1 MSEEQKLSNFIPW
14 DDEHRPSWERQE
26 GKDEGQSATGVSS
39 WFESMEFD
47 VKGAPMA
54 QSESEDVPDQPAV
67 DPSRKPTGMAM
78 QTYRYLQ
85 EQGYIPPDE
94 GEDGVRTEEDATA
107 RFNDIMAQAVEN
119 RLKEVIAGLPDEV
132 GKLVLYAHNGGNPR
146 TYINDVLRQRG
157 DELPDDVNLDSEDGQ
172 ELAVRTM
179 LIAKGLDDEIVEATV
194 ESLRVKGTMREVAEQ
209 YQKECH
215 ERRRQ
220 QADRLAAE
228 QEARV
233 RQERERRRKL
243 RQDVAEAIGSMTEVG
258 GLAITSED
266 RQSLPGYIVDATV
279 RASNGMFITQMH
291 RDLNRVLADDQKAI
305 LLAKLLRSDMNMSS
319 LLAHVR
325 TEVADTVRQGL
336 QRTGGLPGGKRDR
349 GDVMRLFSK

>member
-1 MSEEQKLSNFIPW
+1 MSEEQKLSSFVPW
-14 DDEHRPSWERQE
+14 DDEHRPSWDRQ
-26 GKDEGQSATGVSS
+26 GEGQEPSGRSS
-39 WFESMEFD
+39 WFDNMMFD
-47 VKGAPMA
+47 VRGTPMA
-54 QSESEDVPDQPAV
+54 QSESEDVPASPAGEAGRR
-67 DPSRKPTGMAM
+67 PAGMAM

-94 GEDGVRTEEDATA
+94 EGQGVQTEEDASA
-107 RFNDIMAQAVEN
+107 RFNDIMAQAVDN

-146 TYINDVLRQRG
+146 TYINDVLRQQG
-157 DELPDDVNLDSEDGQ
+157 DELPEHVNLDTEDGQ

-209 YQKECH
+209 YQKECQ
-215 ERRRQ
+215 ERRLQ

-243 RQDVAEAIGSMTEVG
+243 RVDVAETIGAMDEVG

-279 RASNGMFITQMH
+279 RAGNGMFITQMH
-291 RDLNRVLADDQKAI
+291 RDLNRVLADDRKAI
-305 LLAKLLRSDMNMSS
+305 LLAKLLRAGMDMSS
-319 LLAHVR
+319 VLAHVR